1 MRGLLIWL
9 PLMLFLVATACDKM
23 NPLRVPLRCEHFGF
37 SIQIAF
43 LEVRKCDSRLLFC
56 LTILFFIEINFD
68 FQ

>member
-9 PLMLFLVATACDKM
+9 PLMLFLVATARNKM

-37 SIQIAF
+37 SIKIAF

-56 LTILFFIEINFD
+56 
-68 FQ
+68 